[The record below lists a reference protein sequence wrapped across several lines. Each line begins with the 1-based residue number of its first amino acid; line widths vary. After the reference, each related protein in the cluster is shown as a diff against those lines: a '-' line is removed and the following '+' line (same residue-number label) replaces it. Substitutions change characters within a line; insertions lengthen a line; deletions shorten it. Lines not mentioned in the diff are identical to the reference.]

1 MRCHN
6 CRRYDV
12 YTADSAVSD
21 VMEPENREGQV
32 REHEITS
39 TSSSPAHKSLYFFFV
54 RHVHNLNNAKESA
67 KGKKKEVN

>member
-1 MRCHN
+1 
-6 CRRYDV
+6 
-12 YTADSAVSD
+12 
-21 VMEPENREGQV
+21 MEPENREGQV